1 MKQLGCAYK
10 VLINPR
16 PHFMPVTAY
25 FFLEVHLYESPGIAA
40 DSREDPGYTVLL
52 QGGYPFVTNQRKIRF
67 GTLPPRVD
75 FGPTKGQNLSGQY
88 LRVPPTFLVQDKI
101 GPPEYILTNDS
112 R

>member
-1 MKQLGCAYK
+1 MQVNQSDLTKES
-10 VLINPR
+10 
-16 PHFMPVTAY
+16 Y
-25 FFLEVHLYESPGIAA
+25 FLYETILLYSVELNSCAQT
-40 DSREDPGYTVLL
+40 DKNQDPGYTVL
-52 QGGYPFVTNQRKIRF
+52 QGGYPFVTDQRKIRF
-67 GTLPPRVD
+67 GTYPPRVD